1 MVVLKSVTIRVVVCF
16 IYASEFQSLLVF
28 DSVWVLYACFEAF
41 FFADGEDCGTSGD
54 QDSKVSCLLRQLAWV
69 VTLPDILDSVVEN

>member
-54 QDSKVSCLLRQLAWV
+54 
-69 VTLPDILDSVVEN
+69 